1 MAVIDTEG
9 YELRRLPWW
18 FSPLTGKQV
27 HLDTYS
33 MLSYWR
39 WMVEADVIRFCRER
53 DFVGAEYLLLEGEFD
68 RRELQEREAMFRV
81 DQTKPVTIRRYPL
94 DIERIPEFY
103 TPRLLEEEQ
112 LTTYTIIEKLEY
124 LQIKLT
130 FSIETGIQ
138 SPIRGHD
145 IPFFAE
151 AHANTT
157 IQTGVD
163 EDEIIRRVVNGVLK
177 WFFMLFDAFKIVRTA
192 DSPIRDNQ
200 RLIDYVRYLQI
211 HAEPIMEVE
220 WRYGVMRGLDGF
232 FLYTEY
238 GANIMNRI
246 MSIIQ
251 SPDPDKGLEY
261 FITRESIIAIGI
273 EYGKADIVYSYPTV
287 QVYVEKTRPSK
298 YRVPARE
305 STYRTMEIAP
315 STSVDL
321 TKILEIYLEI
331 TKEKR

>member
-1 MAVIDTEG
+1 MIDTEG

-18 FSPLTGKQV
+18 YSPLTRKQV

-33 MLSYWR
+33 MLSFWH
-39 WMVEADVIRFCRER
+39 WMVEADVIRFCMER
-53 DFVGAEYLLLEGEFD
+53 GFVGEEYLLLEGEFD
-68 RRELQEREAMFRV
+68 RGELQEREAMFRV
-81 DQTKPVTIRRYPL
+81 DQTRPITVRRYPL

-138 SPIRGHD
+138 APIRGHD

-157 IQTGVD
+157 IQAGVD

-177 WFFMLFDAFKIVRTA
+177 WFFMIFDAFKIVSIG
-192 DSPIRDNQ
+192 DSPDRDNQ
-200 RLIDYVRYLQI
+200 RLIDYVRYLQV
-211 HAEPIMEVE
+211 HAEPIMETE

-232 FLYTEY
+232 FLYKEY
-238 GANIMNRI
+238 GADI
-246 MSIIQ
+246 MSRILSIIR

-261 FITRESIIAIGI
+261 FITRESVIAIGI
-273 EYGKADIVYSYPTV
+273 EYDKADIVYSYPTV
-287 QVYVEKTRPSK
+287 QVYVEKTSPSR
-298 YRVPARE
+298 YRVPTRE

-315 STSVDL
+315 TTSIDL
-321 TKILEIYLEI
+321 TEILEIYLNI
-331 TKEKR
+331 TKEER